1 MVFLCPRQTRQ
12 KLLSE
17 TDPTMIIDSHAHAFP
32 DKVAPAAVE
41 ALRTVY
47 GAVPVVLP
55 TIDNLLRHMD
65 EAGVDRS
72 VVCPVA
78 TKPEQVRSINRW
90 ILELPRD
97 RLIPFGAL
105 HPHCDDSEEQ
115 IQRLLDGGIQGIKFQ
130 PFFQGF
136 TLAEPAAE
144 ALFEAIADLFLLV
157 MHAGDEI
164 IPIPDIEPIPQRLA
178 ALADRH
184 PYLRLVIAH
193 MGGYQL
199 WDEAEQHLVGRSVHL
214 DTSYAVGIAPDEQM
228 RRIVAAHGHRR
239 IVWGSDFPWRSQSD
253 ALEDLRRLDLPAER
267 ERAVLASN
275 LLEVLEV
282 AADD

>member
-1 MVFLCPRQTRQ
+1 
-12 KLLSE
+12 
-17 TDPTMIIDSHAHAFP
+17 MIIDSHTHAFP

-41 ALRTVY
+41 ALQTAY
-47 GAVPVVLP
+47 GAVPVLLP

-78 TKPEQVRSINRW
+78 TRPEQVRSINRW

-115 IQRLLDGGIQGIKFQ
+115 IRRLLDGGIQGIKFQ

-144 ALFEAIADLFLLV
+144 ALFEAIADQFLLV

-164 IPIPDIEPIPQRLA
+164 IPIPDIEPTPQRLA
-178 ALADRH
+178 ALAERH
-184 PYLRLVIAH
+184 PYLRLQIAH

-199 WDEAEQHLVGRSVHL
+199 WDDVEQHLVGRSVYL
-214 DTSYAVGIAPDEQM
+214 DTCYAVGHGPDEQM
-228 RRIVAAHGHRR
+228 RRIIEAHGADR
-239 IVWGSDFPWRSQSD
+239 IVWGSDFPWESQSGAVANLK
-253 ALEDLRRLDLPAER
+253 ALGLPAEQ
-267 ERAVLASN
+267 EQAILGSN
-275 LLEVLEV
+275 LLRALGGST
-282 AADD
+282 DG

>member
-1 MVFLCPRQTRQ
+1 
-12 KLLSE
+12 
-17 TDPTMIIDSHAHAFP
+17 MIIDSHTHAFP

-41 ALRTVY
+41 SLQQVY
-47 GAVPVVLP
+47 GAVPVMMP

-65 EAGVDRS
+65 EAGVDKS

-90 ILELPRD
+90 ILELPRE

-105 HPHCDDSEEQ
+105 HPHCDDSEAQ

-136 TLAEPAAE
+136 RLAEPAAE
-144 ALFEAIADLFLLV
+144 ALFEVIGDQFLVV

-164 IPIPDIEPIPQRLA
+164 IPIPDIEPTPQRLA

-184 PYLRLVIAH
+184 PYLRLQIAH

-199 WDEAEQHLVGRSVHL
+199 WDAVERHLVGQRVLL

-228 RRIVAAHGHRR
+228 RRITTAHGPVR
-239 IVWGSDFPWRSQSD
+239 IVWGSDFPWRSQSQAMANLR
-253 ALEDLRRLDLPAER
+253 ALGLPAEQ
-267 ERAVLASN
+267 EQAILGSN
-275 LLEVLEV
+275 LLRALGGST
-282 AADD
+282 DG

>member
-1 MVFLCPRQTRQ
+1 
-12 KLLSE
+12 
-17 TDPTMIIDSHAHAFP
+17 MIIDSHTHAFP

-41 ALRTVY
+41 ALQTAY
-47 GAVPVVLP
+47 GAVPVLLP

-65 EAGVDRS
+65 EAGVDKS

-78 TKPEQVRSINRW
+78 TRPEQVRSINRW

-105 HPHCDDSEEQ
+105 HPHCDDSDAQ
-115 IQRLLDGGIQGIKFQ
+115 IRRLLDGGIQGIKFQ

-144 ALFEAIADLFLLV
+144 ALFEAIADQFLLV

-178 ALADRH
+178 ALAERH
-184 PYLRLVIAH
+184 PYVRLVIAH

-199 WDEAEQHLVGRSVHL
+199 WDDVEQHLVGRSVYL
-214 DTSYAVGIAPDEQM
+214 DTCYAVGHGPDGQM
-228 RRIVAAHGHRR
+228 RRIIEAHGADR
-239 IVWGSDFPWRSQSD
+239 IVWGSDFPWESQSGAVANLR
-253 ALEDLRRLDLPAER
+253 ALGLPAEQ
-267 ERAVLASN
+267 EQAILGGN
-275 LLEVLEV
+275 LLRALGGST
-282 AADD
+282 DG

>member
-1 MVFLCPRQTRQ
+1 
-12 KLLSE
+12 
-17 TDPTMIIDSHAHAFP
+17 MIIDSHTHVFP

-41 ALRTVY
+41 SLQQVY
-47 GAVPVVLP
+47 GAVPVTMP

-65 EAGVDRS
+65 EAGVDKS

-105 HPHCDDSEEQ
+105 HPHCDDSEAQ
-115 IQRLLDGGIQGIKFQ
+115 IRRLLDGGIQGIKFQ

-144 ALFEAIADLFLLV
+144 ALFAAIGDQFLVV

-164 IPIPDIEPIPQRLA
+164 IPIPDIEPTPQRLA
-178 ALADRH
+178 ELTHRH
-184 PYLRLVIAH
+184 PYLRLQIAH

-199 WDEAEQHLVGRSVHL
+199 WDDVEQHLVGRDVHL
-214 DTSYAVGIAPDEQM
+214 DTCYAVGIAPDEQM
-228 RRIVAAHGHRR
+228 RRIVDAHGADR
-239 IVWGSDFPWRSQSD
+239 IVWGSDFPWRSQSQSMANLR
-253 ALEDLRRLDLPAER
+253 ALGLPTEQEQAILGSSLLRALDGKIAGG
-267 ERAVLASN
+267 AS
-275 LLEVLEV
+275 
-282 AADD
+282 D